1 MEQIISYIQAT
12 VPGDKPDNF
21 PNQDYIQVFE
31 NDTIF
36 IGAVSDGLG
45 SSLHSKEGARLAC
58 ECVIDILKKEVSVID
73 FNTLSDIITKQWQ
86 HLVEQ
91 NNGLIK
97 DYRTTNSFITVF
109 KKEKIILAGQL
120 GDVMISLRI
129 DGLFRH
135 FKTSQKEFS
144 NETDCL
150 GSGKSEK
157 YKIAKYE
164 FGHSLDF
171 LIATDG
177 ISDEIEPL
185 KLEAFQNYLKDKYQ
199 NVAVENG
206 NSDLKSE
213 IETIMKDKNNDD
225 KSLLYTWTNRK

>member
-12 VPGDKPDNF
+12 VSGDKPDNI

-36 IGAVSDGLG
+36 IGSVSDGLG
-45 SSLHSKEGARLAC
+45 SSLHSKEGAKLAC
-58 ECVIDILKKEVSVID
+58 ECVIDILKKENSEVD
-73 FNTLSDIITKQWQ
+73 FNALSDKITKQWQ
-86 HLVEQ
+86 HLVKQ

-97 DYRTTNSFITVF
+97 DYRTTNSFVSVF

-157 YKIAKYE
+157 YKIAKYK
-164 FGHSLDF
+164 FGHSFDF

-185 KLEAFQNYLKDKYQ
+185 KLEAFQNYLKDKFQ
-199 NVAVENG
+199 NVSIDIRNIE
-206 NSDLKSE
+206 LQSE
-213 IETIMKDKNNDD
+213 IEIIMKDKNNDD
-225 KSLLYTWTNRK
+225 KSLLYIWTNNK